1 MKIGEVVLGLATSH
15 CRKLTWTMK
24 FEAGTSKGRLPL
36 ISLRLLAVFV
46 GTGTRVTPV
55 PPAWDRSFT
64 SVQILH
70 THTHTHTLAQNCL
83 IGLWSGVH
91 QTCVQNPN
99 KTNWHNENE
108 YRYIYIYICMND
120 WYRRR
125 WQYKTTGIYC
135 YMSPSC
141 DLHAHRGGTISN
153 LRAQECASTHPSG
166 WIPELHWHG

>member
-70 THTHTHTLAQNCL
+70 THTRTRLLRIVLSDCEAECIRRVSKTPTKQ
-83 IGLWSGVH
+83 IG
-91 QTCVQNPN
+91 TMKMNID
-99 KTNWHNENE
+99 
-108 YRYIYIYICMND
+108 IYIYICMND